1 MPTQFEHNKK
11 PQPPPMVSEQH
22 GFYVRFR
29 ENTNESRQSDVCRR
43 VIEDFTGKYSKIDK
57 RSGSINPRR

>member
-1 MPTQFEHNKK
+1 
-11 PQPPPMVSEQH
+11 MVSEQH